1 MLLTAILAKILPVTF
16 LENGILMYGT
26 AMPQRLKYL
35 KSMWQMKLKR
45 GEFRFR
51 RDRNALMVRLQ
62 DKNEIFFVSTRYS
75 AKTCNGDEG
84 SERKLVLN
92 KDYNKYVFL
101 AGKIGLGNQDCSPY
115 DGRSYLECFHF
126 VEQIWKNYASFK
138 IKIGIH

>member
-92 KDYNKYVFL
+92 KDYNKYVGGL
-101 AGKIGLGNQDCSPY
+101 DKNDALIGNYSSC
-115 DGRSYLECFHF
+115 
-126 VEQIWKNYASFK
+126 WKNW
-138 IKIGIH
+138 IGQPRLQSI